1 MSGHLDHSARIA
13 AARSAIDYI
22 CDRSEAEL
30 AAPVPNCPGWTVYN
44 AASHIGRVGIAWEE
58 MITSAPEDP
67 ESRARGYERA
77 GLKPTGTSTAELA
90 SWAHSAIDQLTDD
103 LDRRCYFSMT
113 GGEGDPRLWA
123 WHAAS
128 ELGMHR
134 LDVEMALG
142 HEHSMTPVQA
152 LDAADYTCRFFLQ
165 AMRRV
170 LERDPGGLTARL
182 VDAGEVVG
190 TVNIEPL
197 PETASPAAAAIEGP
211 PIQVLLGLWG
221 RPHSGIEVTDGDP
234 EVWHQWRALPSE
246 AFQFGAWD

>member
-1 MSGHLDHSARIA
+1 MLDHSERVE

-22 CDRSEAEL
+22 CGRSEAEQ
-30 AAPVPNCPGWTVYN
+30 ARPVPNCPGWTVYN

-58 MITSAPEDP
+58 MITAPPEDP

-77 GLKPTGTSTAELA
+77 GRKPAGTPTAELA
-90 SWAHSAIDQLTDD
+90 AWAHSAIDELVGDV
-103 LDRRCYFSMT
+103 DRRCYFSMT

-134 LDVEMALG
+134 LDVEAALG
-142 HEHSMTPVQA
+142 HEHSMNPVQA

-170 LERDPGGLTARL
+170 LERDPGRLTARL
-182 VDAGEVVG
+182 VDAGEAIGSV
-190 TVNIEPL
+190 TIEPL
-197 PETASPAAAAIEGP
+197 PESDAPTSVVIEGP
-211 PIQVLLGLWG
+211 PIQVLLALWG
-221 RPHSGIEVTDGDP
+221 RPHTGVEVAEGDSQA
-234 EVWHQWRALPSE
+234 WDQWRALPSE
-246 AFQFGAWD
+246 AFQFGTWD

>member
-1 MSGHLDHSARIA
+1 MLDHAERVA

-22 CDRSEAEL
+22 CGRGDEEQ
-30 AAPVPNCPGWTVYN
+30 AALVPNCPGWTVYN

-58 MITSAPEDP
+58 MITSVPEDP

-77 GLKPTGTSTAELA
+77 GLKPAGTSTAELA
-90 SWAHSAIDQLTDD
+90 TWAHSAINQLTDD

-113 GGEGDPRLWA
+113 GGEGTAGLWA

-142 HEHSMTPVQA
+142 HEHSMTPTQA

-170 LERDPGGLTARL
+170 LERDPGRLTARL
-182 VDAGEVVG
+182 VDAGDAVG
-190 TVNIEPL
+190 TVNVEAL
-197 PETASPAAAAIEGP
+197 PQSTSPAAVVIEGP
-211 PIQVLLGLWG
+211 PVQVLFGLWG
-221 RPHSGIEVTDGDP
+221 RPHSGIDVTDGDP
-234 EVWHQWRALPSE
+234 TVWEQWRALPSE
-246 AFQFGAWD
+246 AFQFGTWD